1 MYFVHCTSWDTSR
14 HDLYTM
20 TYQLIP
26 WWIISYFY
34 TLYIP
39 RGLFLEMTYF
49 VKYVD
54 KKNWKKDDFAFF
66 TKKQPKSLQFC
77 QSNQPIIFQTY
88 LLIKYLIKFWLVW
101 QVWQSL
107 MRLNWQSTNLGTG
120 SSCLMRI
127 SLLRISLLRFFK
139 TITKIWL
146 MRFYGLF
153 ILLLRT

>member
-1 MYFVHCTSWDTSR
+1 
-14 HDLYTM
+14 M

-39 RGLFLEMTYF
+39 WGLFLEMTYF

-88 LLIKYLIKFWLVW
+88 VPTN
-101 QVWQSL
+101 QVLNQVLTSL
-107 MRLNWQSTNLGTG
+107 T
-120 SSCLMRI
+120 
-127 SLLRISLLRFFK
+127 SLAIPHEVKLTVYKPRYNYHWFSHAFFLSLWFCHINILFPDEQ
-139 TITKIWL
+139 TTKVYSFHIH
-146 MRFYGLF
+146 
-153 ILLLRT
+153 T